1 MQATEI
7 DPLHATLFAS
17 RILCWLWMG
26 EENLALADAVQCRIM
41 HPRWPKAWYREGV
54 ALGFKNYKGA
64 VDAFLGALKL
74 YPTSD
79 EIKKALRQVLLFPII
94 ATSN

>member
-1 MQATEI
+1 VEVNTTNTKGKGKKLFAKGGYLSAIYFYGLATEI

-54 ALGFKNYKGA
+54 ALGFKVWCA
-64 VDAFLGALKL
+64 
-74 YPTSD
+74 
-79 EIKKALRQVLLFPII
+79 I
-94 ATSN
+94 